1 MHHFYILLQFLKN
14 FNYFPPTLV
23 TININDSLS
32 TNGTMSL
39 NTTMIGIVTITA
51 IGSILLSSYA
61 DAYAYNRD
69 YYNSYN
75 YYYEVLREEFW
86 RHKFNFFYYSTLSTQ
101 PSYWNGISNMSSVC
115 YDNGVPVISTP
126 LTIYLSSPLYTPAQL
141 DVYLSIESY
150 YPYYHYSS
158 KSYTI
163 TITTPDCA
171 PSERYDQIS
180 QKCVIT
186 CGCGLVNHQLPF
198 CLFFGKPPC

>member
-1 MHHFYILLQFLKN
+1 M
-14 FNYFPPTLV
+14 
-23 TININDSLS
+23 TINIDDRLS
-32 TNGTMSL
+32 TNGPTSL
-39 NTTMIGIVTITA
+39 NITMIGTVNVTA
-51 IGSILLSSYA
+51 RGSISLSSYA
-61 DAYAYNRD
+61 YANINYL
-69 YYNSYN
+69 

-86 RHKFNFFYYSTLSTQ
+86 RYVLYSPTLYTK

-126 LTIYLSSPLYTPAQL
+126 LTIYLLSPLYTPAQL
-141 DVYLSIESY
+141 YVYLGIQSD
-150 YPYYHYSS
+150 YPYYYSSS

-171 PSERYDQIS
+171 PTERFDQNS

>member
-1 MHHFYILLQFLKN
+1 M
-14 FNYFPPTLV
+14 
-23 TININDSLS
+23 TINIDDSVSKNGS
-32 TNGTMSL
+32 TSL
-39 NTTMIGIVTITA
+39 NTTMIGTVTVTA
-51 IGSILLSSYA
+51 RGSISLSSYA
-61 DAYAYNRD
+61 YAYNQ
-69 YYNSYN
+69 YYY

-86 RHKFNFFYYSTLSTQ
+86 RYILTDSPTLSTQ
-101 PSYWNGISNMSSVC
+101 PSYWNGILNMSSVC

-141 DVYLSIESY
+141 YVYLSIQSY
-150 YPYYHYSS
+150 YPYYYSSS

-171 PSERYDQIS
+171 PTERYDQNS
-180 QKCVIT
+180 QKCVVT

>member
-1 MHHFYILLQFLKN
+1 M
-14 FNYFPPTLV
+14 
-23 TININDSLS
+23 TINIDDSSLHGPISFNS
-32 TNGTMSL
+32 TIIGTVS
-39 NTTMIGIVTITA
+39 VTA
-51 IGSILLSSYA
+51 RGSISLRSY
-61 DAYAYNRD
+61 AYAYSD
-69 YYNSYN
+69 YY

-86 RHKFNFFYYSTLSTQ
+86 RYNLYYSNTLSTQ

-126 LTIYLSSPLYTPAQL
+126 LTIYLSSPLFTPSL
-141 DVYLSIESY
+141 LYVYLSIESY
-150 YPYYHYSS
+150 YPYYYSSS

-171 PSERYDQIS
+171 PTERYDQNS

-198 CLFFGKPPC
+198 CLVFGKPPC